1 MSKFIIT
8 YLIFLFLISFISCAL
23 KGIDVSY
30 HNGEIDFE
38 KVKTQVDFVIM
49 RSRYGNKTDD
59 SKEVKFDI
67 YYEDAKK
74 NNIPVGTYW
83 YCYALTPEEALI
95 EAQTF
100 MKKVKGKKFE
110 FPVYYDVEE
119 PSVLET
125 GSENV
130 KNMIN
135 TFCGELEKNNYYC
148 GVYGSLNRFKDLF
161 PAEIYQKY
169 AVWVAAWMEER
180 PVIDGTSWGIWQ
192 YTSDGSMDGVESER
206 VDFDLAEIN
215 YEPIIKFLGKNGY
228 EKYTK

>member
-1 MSKFIIT
+1 MSKMIFSN
-8 YLIFLFLISFISCAL
+8 LIFLLLLSLISSAL
-23 KGIDVSY
+23 RGIDVSY

-38 KVKTQVDFVIM
+38 KVKPQVDFVIM
-49 RSRYGNKTDD
+49 RSGYGNKTDD

-83 YCYALTPEEALI
+83 YCYALTPEQALVEAK
-95 EAQTF
+95 TF
-100 MKKVKGKKFE
+100 MKKVEGKKFE

-125 GSENV
+125 GGENL
-130 KNMIN
+130 KNIIN
-135 TFCGELEKNNYYC
+135 TFCGEIEKNNYYC
-148 GVYGSLNRFKDLF
+148 GVYASLNVFLNTF

-180 PVIDGTSWGIWQ
+180 PHINGTSWGIWQ
-192 YTSDGSMDGVESER
+192 YTSDGNMDGVESDR
-206 VDFDLAEIN
+206 VDFDTAEIN

-228 EKYTK
+228 GK

>member
-1 MSKFIIT
+1 MRKII
-8 YLIFLFLISFISCAL
+8 YICFLLIPLITSAL
-23 KGIDVSY
+23 RGIDVSY
-30 HNGEIDFE
+30 HDGEIDFT
-38 KVKTQVDFVIM
+38 KVKPQVDFVIM
-49 RSRYGNKTDD
+49 RAGYGIKDED
-59 SKEVKFDI
+59 SKEVKFNT

-83 YCYALTPEEALI
+83 YCYALTPEVALQ
-95 EAQTF
+95 EAQVF
-100 MKKVKGKKFE
+100 LKKVKGKKFE

-125 GSENV
+125 GSENL
-130 KNMIN
+130 KNIIN

-148 GVYGSLNRFKDLF
+148 GVYASLNVFLNKF

-169 AVWVAAWMEER
+169 AVWVAYWSQNR
-180 PVIDGTSWGIWQ
+180 PQINGTSWGIWQ

-206 VDFDLAEIN
+206 VDFDTAEIN

-228 EKYTK
+228 DKYSK

>member
-1 MSKFIIT
+1 MS
-8 YLIFLFLISFISCAL
+8 YLIILFLISFISSSL

-30 HNGEIDFE
+30 HNGEIDFA

-49 RSRYGNKTDD
+49 RSGYGNKTDD

-74 NNIPVGTYW
+74 NNISVGTYW
-83 YCYALTPEEALI
+83 YCYALTPEEALV

-125 GSENV
+125 GSENI

-135 TFCGELEKNNYYC
+135 TFCGEIEKNNYYC

-161 PAEIYQKY
+161 PKEIYQKY
-169 AVWVAAWMEER
+169 AVWVAAWMDEK

-206 VDFDLAEIN
+206 VDLDVAEVN

-228 EKYTK
+228 DKYSK

>member
-1 MSKFIIT
+1 MSKHIMS
-8 YLIFLFLISFISCAL
+8 YLIFLFLISFISSSL

-30 HNGEIDFE
+30 HNGEIDFA

-49 RSRYGNKTDD
+49 RSGYGNKTDD

-74 NNIPVGTYW
+74 NNISVGTYW
-83 YCYALTPEEALI
+83 YCYALTPEEALV

-125 GSENV
+125 GSENI

-135 TFCGELEKNNYYC
+135 TFCGEIEKNNYYC

-161 PAEIYQKY
+161 PKEIYQKY
-169 AVWVAAWMEER
+169 AVWVAAWMDEK

-206 VDFDLAEIN
+206 VDLDVAEVN

-228 EKYTK
+228 DKYSK

>member
-1 MSKFIIT
+1 MS
-8 YLIFLFLISFISCAL
+8 YLIFLFLISFISSSL

-30 HNGEIDFE
+30 HNGEIDFA

-49 RSRYGNKTDD
+49 RSGYGNKTDD
-59 SKEVKFDI
+59 SKETKFDI

-74 NNIPVGTYW
+74 NNISVGTYW
-83 YCYALTPEEALI
+83 YCYALTPEEALV

-125 GSENV
+125 GSENI

-135 TFCGELEKNNYYC
+135 TFCGEIEKNNYYC

-161 PAEIYQKY
+161 PKEIYQKY
-169 AVWVAAWMEER
+169 AVWVAAWMDEK

-206 VDFDLAEIN
+206 VDLDVAEVN

-228 EKYTK
+228 DKYSK